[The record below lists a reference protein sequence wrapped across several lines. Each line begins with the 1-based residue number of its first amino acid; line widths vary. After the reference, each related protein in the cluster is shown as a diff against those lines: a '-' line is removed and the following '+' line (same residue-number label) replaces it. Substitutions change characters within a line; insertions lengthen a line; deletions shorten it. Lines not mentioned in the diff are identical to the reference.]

1 MIERIK
7 NEAMLA
13 REGIAGSGNRK
24 NKSPVLIA
32 EERSKFKT
40 YHAPSD
46 TYQQDFTRGKKGAP
60 VKFNEHSAAFRT
72 IPRAHAQRN

>member
-7 NEAMLA
+7 LEAKKA
-13 REGIAGSGNRK
+13 REGTMSKRD
-24 NKSPVLIA
+24 KSPLNEVP

-46 TYQQDFTRGKKGAP
+46 TYQ
-60 VKFNEHSAAFRT
+60 
-72 IPRAHAQRN
+72 